1 VGAADRPRRGSW
13 LLRKLVDSW
22 DQNVVFR
29 LGAGIVLAVALS
41 TGVYTTYVMHSL
53 RAEANAQLKER
64 VEHQAQ
70 VLSQALARPLFD
82 VNGAAVSSVVDA
94 LGATPEVIA
103 LRVLAPDG
111 AVLASLSG
119 AARGSGPAIRVARA
133 ITYHDG
139 SQAYAVGSIELAFS
153 RQPIEQDLRR
163 QILHTVAANSLLTL
177 AIVAC
182 VFLVGRRMTQ
192 PFADIQEALEKLARG
207 ETDIALSGIGRRDQI
222 GRLSSAVR
230 SFRDTLNRLRRAE
243 QVTNGLLREK
253 SVIEQQLRELNEDLE
268 QRIAARTAELTESMR
283 VARDTQ
289 EKMQAIVETALD
301 AVVRMDGDGRITGW
315 NTQAEKTFG
324 WTREEAL
331 GRKLDECIIPERYRQ
346 AHRDG
351 MRRYR
356 EGSGG
361 AVLDTRIEIHAVRRD
376 GTEFPIELAITRVQ
390 LANKEEYEFCSF
402 IRDISERREREQ
414 SLLAANMRAEA
425 ASVAKSEF
433 LANMSHE
440 IRTPMSAIIGMAY
453 LALRTELNPKQRDY
467 VGKIHRSAM
476 SLLGIIND
484 ILDFSKIEAGK
495 LDVEEVPFSLDEV
508 LAHVS
513 SVTSQKAAEKR
524 LVYMFQVPQSVP
536 RHLVGDPLR
545 LGQVLINLVNNA
557 VKFTPSG
564 EIELSCAALDG
575 AMPGRARLRF
585 AVRDTGIGVS
595 EPQQA
600 KLFHAFSQAN
610 GSTTREYGGTG
621 LGLSISQQ
629 LVGLMGGHI
638 EVLSRAG
645 AGSMFRFD
653 LEFAVARE
661 PGLALRAPE
670 PAGSPLP
677 LEVGRRKDAARV
689 LLVED
694 NQVNQQIA
702 EELMLAQGIGVDIAA
717 TGQQALEKLMLAG
730 PDGYDLVLMDLEM
743 PQLDGHAATVAL
755 RQDPRFD
762 KLPVVAMT
770 AHALAEIRE
779 RCLREG
785 MQDYMTKPVE
795 PEKLYATLAR
805 WLGHELPPAPA
816 ALPAPEP
823 AALPGLIGIDT
834 ASGLRNVAGNRKL
847 YVQLLDRLRTSQR
860 RAGADIRADFEAGLR
875 ADAGRR
881 AHTLRGVA
889 GNVGARELQ
898 TLAQAVEEGMAI
910 ESANPFLLARGVA
923 ALETAV
929 DDLMGSLDRYFE
941 SAGSQPPRET
951 RSMAGTAE
959 AIERL
964 AQLLAEFSGD
974 ATDYFDSVHA
984 RLAGALDAASM
995 RKLEGYLA
1003 RYDFEEARRLL
1014 AELGAGLRAAASGG

>member
-1 VGAADRPRRGSW
+1 
-13 LLRKLVDSW
+13 
-22 DQNVVFR
+22 
-29 LGAGIVLAVALS
+29 
-41 TGVYTTYVMHSL
+41 
-53 RAEANAQLKER
+53 
-64 VEHQAQ
+64 
-70 VLSQALARPLFD
+70 
-82 VNGAAVSSVVDA
+82 
-94 LGATPEVIA
+94 
-103 LRVLAPDG
+103 
-111 AVLASLSG
+111 
-119 AARGSGPAIRVARA
+119 
-133 ITYHDG
+133 
-139 SQAYAVGSIELAFS
+139 
-153 RQPIEQDLRR
+153 
-163 QILHTVAANSLLTL
+163 
-177 AIVAC
+177 
-182 VFLVGRRMTQ
+182 
-192 PFADIQEALEKLARG
+192 
-207 ETDIALSGIGRRDQI
+207 
-222 GRLSSAVR
+222 
-230 SFRDTLNRLRRAE
+230 
-243 QVTNGLLREK
+243 
-253 SVIEQQLRELNEDLE
+253 
-268 QRIAARTAELTESMR
+268 MR

-301 AVVRMDGDGRITGW
+301 AVVRMDGDGRIVGW

-331 GRKLDECIIPERYRQ
+331 GRKLDECIIPERYRE
-346 AHRDG
+346 AHREG

-356 EGSGG
+356 EGGG
-361 AVLDTRIEIHAVRRD
+361 GSVLDSRIEIFAVRRD
-376 GTEFPIELAITRVQ
+376 GAEFPIELAITRVQ

-425 ASVAKSEF
+425 ANVAKSEF

-453 LALRTELNPKQRDY
+453 LALRTDLNPKQRDY
-467 VGKIHRSAM
+467 VGKIHRAAM

-545 LGQVLINLVNNA
+545 LGQVLVNLVNNA

-564 EIELSCAALDG
+564 EIELSCALLAC
-575 AMPGRARLRF
+575 AMPGRVRLRF

-595 EPQQA
+595 EQQRA

-629 LVGLMGGHI
+629 LVGLMGGRI
-638 EVLSRAG
+638 EVDSRPG
-645 AGSMFRFD
+645 DGSTFRFD
-653 LEFAVARE
+653 LEFAQGRAT
-661 PGLALRAPE
+661 PHAL
-670 PAGSPLP
+670 PAQLPTGAPLP
-677 LEVGRRKDAARV
+677 LEAGRRKENARV

-694 NQVNQQIA
+694 NIVNQQIA

-755 RQDPRFD
+755 RRDPRFD
-762 KLPVVAMT
+762 NLPVVAMT

-785 MQDYMTKPVE
+785 MQDYITKPVE

-805 WLGHELPPAPA
+805 WLGHELPPPTA
-816 ALPAPEP
+816 AQRAPEP
-823 AALPGLIGIDT
+823 AALPGLAGIDT
-834 ASGLRNVAGNRKL
+834 AFGLRNVAGNRKL
-847 YVQLLDRLRTSQR
+847 YVQLLDRFRASQR
-860 RAGADIRADFEAGLR
+860 CAGTDIRADFEAGLR

-889 GNVGARELQ
+889 GNIGARELQ

-910 ESANPFLLARGVA
+910 EFANPFLLARGVA

-929 DDLMGSLDRYFE
+929 EDLMRSLDRFFE
-941 SAGSQPPRET
+941 SVDTLPPREPA
-951 RSMAGTAE
+951 SSSGANE
-959 AIERL
+959 ALKRL
-964 AQLLAEFSGD
+964 AQLLEEFSSE

-984 RLAGALDAASM
+984 QLAGALDGASM
-995 RKLEGYLA
+995 TNLEGHLS
-1003 RYDFEEARRLL
+1003 RYEFEEARQLL
-1014 AELGAGLRAAASGG
+1014 AQLGAGLGAAARAE